1 MRAPAV
7 VPVTRVSF
15 QATQA
20 QPRAAHSSRV
30 RRAAGTALVALF
42 TLAPALH
49 AQERIDHDAIARIR
63 DEGFNRSH
71 VLETA
76 IRISDVHGPRLAG
89 SASYA
94 RAAEWTRATL
104 AGWGADARLEA
115 WGRRGVG
122 WEIDGFAAEMTAPW
136 YLNLNAIPK
145 AWSTYTA
152 EPVSG
157 TPLVVSV
164 ATPGDFDQ
172 YRGRLRGRIVMN
184 GAIQPIRDRFT
195 VPAVRWTDAQLDSLA
210 NLAEPGAPRS
220 YAEDADGWAE
230 LLETREQIEAF
241 WRDEGVALVIDG
253 STNPIALRAVSH
265 VSYTTEPRHRVP
277 ALILARSEFNT
288 LLRMLERDVPVHL
301 EVSIRTRFTMP
312 DSLGYNIVADLPGT
326 DARLRD
332 QVVMMGGHFDS
343 WHVGTGATDNAAGS
357 AVAMEALR
365 ILRATG
371 LPLRRTV
378 RVALWDGEEQE
389 EYHGSM
395 GYVRR
400 HFGDPV
406 TGTLRTGPETL
417 AAYFNIDNGT
427 GRIRGIFAQ
436 GNEAAAAVF
445 RELLAPFADLDA
457 ATVSIANVGSTDHIP
472 FAGLGLPAFQFIQDR
487 LDYFTRTH
495 HTALDMGDYL
505 VEEDLQ
511 QAAVVLAALVYHVA
525 NRDELLPRLPV
536 PVEAR

>member
-1 MRAPAV
+1 VRG
-7 VPVTRVSF
+7 
-15 QATQA
+15 
-20 QPRAAHSSRV
+20 V
-30 RRAAGTALVALF
+30 RRGIGGALLALSGVVAVATALD
-42 TLAPALH
+42 

-63 DEGFNRSH
+63 DEGFNRSQ

-89 SASYA
+89 SANFL

-104 AGWGADARLEA
+104 EAWGADARLEP
-115 WGRRGVG
+115 WGRRGAG

-145 AWSTYTA
+145 AWSTPT
-152 EPVSG
+152 EQPVRG
-157 TPLVVSV
+157 TPLVVRVGS
-164 ATPGDFDQ
+164 PDDFEP

-184 GAIQPIRDRFT
+184 GAIEPIRDRFA
-195 VPAVRWTDAQLDSLA
+195 VPAARWTDAQLDSLA
-210 NLAEPGAPRS
+210 RLTEPGSPRS
-220 YAEDADGWAE
+220 YAEDADGWTE
-230 LLETREQIEAF
+230 LLANRERVEAF
-241 WRDEGVALVIDG
+241 WREEGVALVIEG
-253 STNPIALRAVSH
+253 STNPIALRAGGH
-265 VSYTTEPRHRVP
+265 ISYTTDPRGRVP

-288 LLRMLERDVPVHL
+288 LLRLLERDVPVQL
-301 EVSIRTRFTMP
+301 DVAIRTRFTQS
-312 DSLGYNIVADLPGT
+312 DSLGYNVIADLPGT
-326 DARLRD
+326 DPRLHGE
-332 QVVMMGGHFDS
+332 VVMMGGHFDS

-400 HFGDPV
+400 HLGDPV
-406 TGTLRTGPETL
+406 TGTVLPGAASL

-427 GRIRGIFAQ
+427 GRVRGIYAQ
-436 GNEAAAAVF
+436 GNHAAASIF
-445 RELLAPFADLDA
+445 RELLAPFDDLDA

-472 FAGLGLPAFQFIQDR
+472 FAGLGLPAFQLIQDR
-487 LDYFTRTH
+487 LDYFARTH
-495 HTALDMGDYL
+495 HSALDMADYL
-505 VEEDLQ
+505 IEEDLK

-525 NRDELLPRLPV
+525 NRDEPLPRLPL
-536 PVEAR
+536 PRGAR